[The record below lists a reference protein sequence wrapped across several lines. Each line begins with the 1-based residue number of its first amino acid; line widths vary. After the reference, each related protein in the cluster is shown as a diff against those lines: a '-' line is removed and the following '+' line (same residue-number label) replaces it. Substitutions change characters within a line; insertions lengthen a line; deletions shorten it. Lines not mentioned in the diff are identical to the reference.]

1 MCVKKLIKKSRLEKQ
16 NNGKNKKIRGL
27 SSTYNRSRA
36 LLPFG
41 TVVKSCR
48 NGINSCSSSN
58 ELDAQHV
65 QPHQKQKKT
74 HLQEKEMP
82 VACCRT
88 CHVELRKLE
97 LQWQKKEFLA
107 VQIGVTLAE
116 MYSVRFTGT
125 AGAAGLHNKG
135 AERKGQLFHFT

>member
-1 MCVKKLIKKSRLEKQ
+1 MGDRGQVVPQWHKQ
-16 NNGKNKKIRGL
+16 LYEFQRIRCTICSTSPNTKETTPAGKG
-27 SSTYNRSRA
+27 
-36 LLPFG
+36 
-41 TVVKSCR
+41 
-48 NGINSCSSSN
+48 
-58 ELDAQHV
+58 H
-65 QPHQKQKKT
+65 
-74 HLQEKEMP
+74 
-82 VACCRT
+82 ACCRT